1 MEIAIKVL
9 NILEEI
15 ELKEGIKV
23 KTYDFDEETRKLKV
37 ELENGKRFTKTI
49 K

>member
-1 MEIAIKVL
+1 MEIVVKVL

-37 ELENGKRFTKTI
+37 ELENGKKITKKI